1 METYVS
7 QWLGGGA
14 RFAESEESVR
24 ECVYVALG
32 EDM

>member
-7 QWLGGGA
+7 QWLGGA
-14 RFAESEESVR
+14 CFAESEESVR

>member
-7 QWLGGGA
+7 QWLGA
-14 RFAESEESVR
+14 CFAESEESVR